1 MISDRAMW
9 RTAHAMVEQFSDDAA
24 IRAAM
29 RVDALLASGDLDGH
43 QVWKRVLAAIVE
55 IRSCAIPGERMN

>member
-1 MISDRAMW
+1 
-9 RTAHAMVEQFSDDAA
+9 MVEQFSDDAA